1 MGVLIELGIEVSL
14 MFIVGSEV
22 IVGVGDMHGSLAIDA
37 ISVMTTL
44 SLGYKSITLVGC
56 GTKFLYSLHSKNENT
71 QTLFFARFYFN
82 I

>member
-1 MGVLIELGIEVSL
+1 MLQMNKGNMKETTNIKIDRELKQLFESNRDL
-14 MFIVGSEV
+14 
-22 IVGVGDMHGSLAIDA
+22 HH
-37 ISVMTTL
+37 
-44 SLGYKSITLVGC
+44 KSIGDAGC

>member
-1 MGVLIELGIEVSL
+1 MSAVDIRER
-14 MFIVGSEV
+14 
-22 IVGVGDMHGSLAIDA
+22 
-37 ISVMTTL
+37 
-44 SLGYKSITLVGC
+44 GC